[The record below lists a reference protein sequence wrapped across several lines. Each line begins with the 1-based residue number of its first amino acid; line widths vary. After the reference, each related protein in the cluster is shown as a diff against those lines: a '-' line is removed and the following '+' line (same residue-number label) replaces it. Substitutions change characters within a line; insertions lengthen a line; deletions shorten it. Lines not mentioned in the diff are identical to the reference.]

1 MDHVLS
7 VGLLAVLHETVCEE
21 VEGGVKGGRDAV
33 DGESPGRGERGGGGG
48 GVGGEC
54 RGAGGG
60 GGQVPD
66 GGEARGGSGVL
77 PRGRGGEPAD
87 CSEGAHRHRGELG
100 ESLEGGEL
108 GEAAT
113 KESRRRT
120 EKKHLK

>member
-21 VEGGVKGGRDAV
+21 VEGRVEGGGDAV

-48 GVGGEC
+48 GGGGER

-77 PRGRGGEPAD
+77 PRGRGGEAAD
-87 CSEGAHRHRGELG
+87 CSEGAHGHGG
-100 ESLEGGEL
+100 SLERISRGEL

>member
-21 VEGGVKGGRDAV
+21 VEGRV
-33 DGESPGRGERGGGGG
+33 EGGGMLWTGNPLGG
-48 GVGGEC
+48 GSAAGAGAGWAVNAEGPAGGEVRSRMAEKPEAAAASC
-54 RGAGGG
+54 HVAEVAKRRTA
-60 GGQVPD
+60 
-66 GGEARGGSGVL
+66 ARG
-77 PRGRGGEPAD
+77 RTDIGG
-87 CSEGAHRHRGELG
+87 
-100 ESLEGGEL
+100 SLERISRGEL